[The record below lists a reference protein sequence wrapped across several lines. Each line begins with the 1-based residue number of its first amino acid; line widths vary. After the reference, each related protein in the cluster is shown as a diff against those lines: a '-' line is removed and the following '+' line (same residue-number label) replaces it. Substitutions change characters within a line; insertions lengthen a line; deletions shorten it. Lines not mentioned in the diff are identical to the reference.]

1 MVSPNDHVVMNH
13 EDQTRTNDVWGHV
26 RYTNKPNEQGEYLNL
41 GNTGEGILKKNQVH
55 KFAVGRNRFW
65 AFCYNHASTPLMN

>member
-41 GNTGEGILKKNQVH
+41 GNTGEGILKKIKSINLLWGEIDSEPSAIIMPQ
-55 KFAVGRNRFW
+55 
-65 AFCYNHASTPLMN
+65 LL